1 MSAQTVR
8 HPGEFR
14 WETRLLAVVT
24 LMLTVMG
31 IASCYA
37 SGAYLPKWF
46 HEATQQGVAALVGGV
61 LFLAAARTD
70 YRLWRK
76 AALPAFLLTIAG
88 LVMIGVVGV
97 LWKGRPAGGAIGA
110 LFPFRNGAHRW
121 IRIGAQ
127 VQLSEIARFTMAVWL
142 AAHAAALGVKVRDFN
157 EGFVPLIGVVAIV
170 CGLVAIEPS
179 VTMAATLAVIG
190 VTVIF
195 TAGARV
201 PHLALA
207 VFVAAAMVVLV
218 LRFDTVRSRR
228 NATFREPALSCD
240 VATQECQ
247 GLIGFGRGGITG
259 VGFSKG
265 TQKLG
270 HTPEAYS
277 DYLLSVIGEEWGFL
291 GTAFVAVCFGV
302 FCWMGFRIARTAP
315 DAFGTNLAAGLT
327 VAVGV
332 TAFMH
337 AAVVT
342 WLMPSTGLT
351 LPFMSVGRVSL
362 LLYLLSA
369 GVIVSIG
376 RQRGR
381 PARTR

>member
-1 MSAQTVR
+1 MSPPAVR

-24 LMLTVMG
+24 LMLTAMG

-37 SGAYLPKWF
+37 SGAYLAPWF
-46 HEATQQGVAALVGGV
+46 NEATQQGIAAVIGGV
-61 LFLAAARTD
+61 LFLAAAKTD
-70 YRLWRK
+70 YRIWRK
-76 AALPAFLLTIAG
+76 IALPIFLATVVG
-88 LVMIGVVGV
+88 LVLIAFIAVF
-97 LWKGRPAGGAIGA
+97 WKGKQASGSLRDI
-110 LFPFRNGAHRW
+110 FPYINGAHRW
-121 IRIGAQ
+121 IKVG
-127 VQLSEIARFTMAVWL
+127 VQLQVSEVARFTLAVWL
-142 AAHAAALGVKVRDFN
+142 AAYAAALGTKVRDFN
-157 EGFVPLIGVVAIV
+157 EGFLPLIGVIAIV
-170 CGLVAIEPS
+170 CGLVATEPS
-179 VTMAATLAVIG
+179 VTMAAVLGVIG
-190 VTVIF
+190 ITVIF

-207 VFVAAAMVVLV
+207 VLLAAVMVLLV
-218 LRFDTVRSRR
+218 LKFDAVRSKR
-228 NATFREPALSCD
+228 NATFKEPALACD
-240 VATQECQ
+240 VTTQECQ
-247 GLIGFGRGGITG
+247 GLIGFGRGGVKG
-259 VGFSKG
+259 VGFGNG

-277 DYLLSVIGEEWGFL
+277 DYLLSVIGEEWGFV
-291 GTAFVAVCFGV
+291 GIIFVALCFSV

-315 DAFGTNLAAGLT
+315 DPFGTYLAAGLT
-327 VAVGV
+327 VSVGV

-362 LLYLLSA
+362 VLYLISA

-381 PARTR
+381 PARAR

>member
-1 MSAQTVR
+1 MSTPVVR

-24 LMLTVMG
+24 LILTATG

-37 SGAYLPKWF
+37 SGAYLTPWF
-46 HEATQQGVAALVGGV
+46 HEATQQGVAAVAGGI
-61 LFLAAARTD
+61 LFLVAARTD
-70 YRLWRK
+70 YRIWRK
-76 AALPAFLLTIAG
+76 LAPPIFLVTVVG
-88 LVMIGVVGV
+88 LVVIAIVAVA
-97 LWKGRPAGGAIGA
+97 WKGRQAGGSVGNI
-110 LFPFRNGAHRW
+110 FPYINGSHRW
-121 IRIGAQ
+121 IKIGAQ
-127 VQLSEIARFTMAVWL
+127 IQVSEIARFTLAVWL
-142 AAHAAALGVKVRDFN
+142 AAYAAALGAKVRDFN
-157 EGFVPLIGVVAIV
+157 EGFVPLMGVIAIV

-190 VTVIF
+190 ITVIF

-207 VFVAAAMVVLV
+207 VLAAAAAVVLIV
-218 LRFDTVRSRR
+218 KFDPVRSKR
-228 NATFREPALSCD
+228 NETFQESALTCD
-240 VATQECQ
+240 SGQECQ
-247 GLIGFGRGGITG
+247 GLIGFGRGGVEG
-259 VGFSKG
+259 VGFGKG

-277 DYLLSVIGEEWGFL
+277 DYLLSVIGEEWGFA
-291 GTAFVAVCFGV
+291 GITFVALCFTL

-315 DAFGTNLAAGLT
+315 DAFGTYLAAGLT
-327 VAVGV
+327 VSVGV

-342 WLMPSTGLT
+342 WLMPATGLT

-362 LLYLLSA
+362 VLYLVSA

-381 PARTR
+381 PARAK